1 MYKGNN
7 LLYFYSN
14 LFFSAVLFLSFALFN
29 SGYRAF
35 DLLFTLLALLSTIA
49 TVYLIYFI
57 TTRVFFN
64 LKYTHLLLGAL
75 FLFTNIAILA
85 DFAIYRIWKFHING
99 MVLNI
104 LFSPA
109 SYDSLYMTS
118 GALMVIVAALLVL
131 VLFQYFAYTKIE
143 AMAYERVQK
152 ANRMISAGV
161 VPLLFLII
169 AFEKV
174 SYAVA
179 NLKHDSYILERTKVI
194 PLYQPLLMDDFL
206 VDAFHMKKA
215 HAATIEVRIDKIT
228 NIRYPLKPIRLEGAQ
243 TPNIFI
249 FGIDALRSDVISK
262 DVTPNLYDFAQ
273 SSLFFADNKSGG
285 NNTRFGLFSLFYGI
299 NSSYWFGF
307 LNAQKGP
314 VFFDVLRKLDYQMGI
329 ISSVNME
336 WPEFRKT
343 AFIDVQDHLR
353 DDFEG
358 TPLQRDEQAIDAFMS
373 WIDAQDARRPIFSF
387 LWFDSVHSRSY
398 DDTYRKFLPDDAGND
413 YLTVERADME
423 KQFNRYKNSALC
435 VDEKF
440 RRFIDK
446 LKEKNLY
453 ENSIIVVVSDHGQEF
468 FEYGMY
474 GHNSAYNV
482 AQVNAAL
489 MIRMPHIA
497 PKMVQTQ
504 TSSLDLVPTLL
515 KRLGVTNAIGDYSH
529 GMDLLDPAYER
540 HCSFVGNW
548 NENAI
553 VCDDYTVIMPDVI
566 SKQTEVRD
574 TKSYKKVT
582 DYDAAKINGLILKT
596 LDENRRFLK

>member
-14 LFFSAVLFLSFALFN
+14 LFFSAVLFFSFALFN
-29 SGYRAF
+29 SGYRPF

-57 TTRVFFN
+57 VTRLFFN
-64 LKYTHLLLGAL
+64 LKYAHLLLGTL
-75 FLFTNIAILA
+75 FFFTNIAILA

-118 GALMVIVAALLVL
+118 GALAVIAAALLFL
-131 VLFQYFAYTKIE
+131 ALLQYVSYKKIE
-143 AMAYERVQK
+143 AMAYERVEK
-152 ANRMISAGV
+152 ANRVISLGV
-161 VPLLFLII
+161 VPLLFMII

-174 SYAVA
+174 TYAVA
-179 NLKHDSYILERTKVI
+179 NLHHDSYILERIKVI

-215 HAATIEVRIDKIT
+215 QAATIEARIDKIT
-228 NIRYPLKPIRLEGAQ
+228 NIRYPLEPIRLEAAQ
-243 TPNIFI
+243 TPSIFI

-273 SSLFFADNKSGG
+273 SSLCYMDNKSGG

-314 VFFDVLRKLDYQMGI
+314 VLFEVLQKLNYQTGI
-329 ISSVNME
+329 ISSVNLE

-343 AFIDVQDHLR
+343 AFIDVQDRIR

-358 TPLQRDEQAIDAFMS
+358 TPLQRDAQAIDAFIS
-373 WIDAQDARRPIFSF
+373 WIDAQDTHRPIFSF
-387 LWFDSVHSRSY
+387 LWFDSVHSRNY
-398 DDTYRKFLPDDAGND
+398 DEAYRKFLPDDAGND

-446 LKEKNLY
+446 LKEKGLY
-453 ENSIIVVVSDHGQEF
+453 EHSIIVVVSDHGQEF
-468 FEYGMY
+468 FEYGTY

-482 AQVNAAL
+482 AQVNATL
-489 MIRMPHIA
+489 MIRMPKTPAKI
-497 PKMVQTQ
+497 VRTQ

-515 KRLGVTNAIGDYSH
+515 KRLGVANDTADYAH
-529 GMDLLDPAYER
+529 GMDLFDPAYER
-540 HCSFVGNW
+540 TCSFVGNW

-574 TKSYKKVT
+574 TKSYEKVT
-582 DYDAAKINGLILKT
+582 DYDAAKINALILKT
-596 LDENRRFLK
+596 LDDNRRFLK